1 MGSEGDD
8 EVVPDGHGAMGAFI
22 LRRLAISVPL
32 IAASSLLVFML
43 VAVSGDPL
51 AELRSNPNTPVRIIE
66 ERREQL
72 GLNDP
77 LLVRYG
83 RWAKGAVTLD
93 FGKALDAE
101 PVSQKL
107 VRSIGVT
114 MRLLVG
120 TLFVAVVLGMAIGV
134 LAALRQ
140 YSKFDYLST
149 FFAFVFFSMPVFWL
163 AAVLK
168 DIGIR
173 INKALGHQ
181 FFFTMGEQTTG
192 LSGGL
197 LAVWGD
203 RIGHLV
209 LPATTLILIQVAA
222 WSRYQRASMLDV
234 LDADYVR
241 TARAKGLPP
250 GKVILR
256 HTLRNALIPLVTL
269 VAIDF
274 GLLMSG
280 AVITEQVFNWN
291 GMGSMLINGIL
302 SRDTNVVQAWLLV
315 SAVMVVAFNLLADIL
330 YGYLDPR
337 IRRG

>member
-1 MGSEGDD
+1 MVG
-8 EVVPDGHGAMGAFI
+8 FI

-32 IAASSLLVFML
+32 IAASSFLVFML

-51 AELRSNPNTPVRIIE
+51 AELRANPNTPVRIIE
-66 ERREQL
+66 ERRAEL

-83 RWAKGAVTLD
+83 RWARGALTLD
-93 FGKALDAE
+93 LGRSLDAE
-101 PVSQKL
+101 PVRDKL
-107 VRSIGVT
+107 VRSVGVT
-114 MRLLVG
+114 MRLLGG
-120 TLFVAVVLGMAIGV
+120 TVAVAVVLGMAIGV
-134 LAALRQ
+134 GAALRQ
-140 YSKFDYLST
+140 YSKFDYVST

-173 INKALGHQ
+173 INQALGYQ
-181 FFFTMGEQTTG
+181 LFFTVGEQTPG
-192 LSGGL
+192 LVGGF
-197 LAVWGD
+197 ATVWGD
-203 RIGHLV
+203 RLGHLV
-209 LPATTLILIQVAA
+209 LPVTTLILIQVAA

-241 TARAKGLPP
+241 TARAKGLAP

-280 AVITEQVFNWN
+280 AVITERVFNWN
-291 GMGSMLINGIL
+291 GMGRLLVDGIL
-302 SRDTNVVQAWLLV
+302 DRDVNVVQGWLLV
-315 SAVMVVAFNLLADIL
+315 SAVMVVVFNLIADIL